1 MTLAAV
7 SAAILAPTAFAANA
21 YINQVGFRPSDPKE
35 FSLVGASGNVEIQ
48 DASGKTVLTVT
59 PGAAS
64 FWDASGQ
71 NVQLVDFS
79 KLTAEGKYT
88 IKVGGQA
95 LRQDLVIKNNTFAD
109 VYKAAIKWFYYQ
121 RASMAL
127 ESQYAGKWARAAGHT
142 TASVPLHNSAGS
154 GTINSSK
161 GWYDA
166 GDYGRYIVNSGITT
180 YTLLSLYEHF
190 PEFFKTAKWDI
201 PAEVACRICSPKSS
215 GIWTGCLPCRQATVA
230 FTTS

>member
-1 MTLAAV
+1 MEYKFFALVAV
-7 SAAILAPTAFAANA
+7 SASVLASSAFAANA

-71 NVQLVDFS
+71 NVQLVDIS
-79 KLTAEGKYT
+79 KLTAEGKYS
-88 IKVGGQA
+88 IKVGGQT
-95 LRQDLVIKNNTFAD
+95 LRQDLVVKNNTFAD

-127 ESQYAGKWARAAGHT
+127 ESAYAGKWARAAGHT
-142 TASVPLHNSAGS
+142 NATVELHNSTGAS
-154 GTINSSK
+154 
-161 GWYDA
+161 
-166 GDYGRYIVNSGITT
+166 
-180 YTLLSLYEHF
+180 
-190 PEFFKTAKWDI
+190 
-201 PAEVACRICSPKSS
+201 KSS
-215 GIWTGCLPCRQATVA
+215 TIWTGCLLCRPMTVA
-230 FTTS
+230 FITSLPLLLSRAM